1 MEDGCG
7 PLSPLILILPG
18 LTGKTDKIFFNELFW
33 NNFIYS
39 LGASQAEY
47 IKCLVMAAQG
57 IGARTVVF
65 NNRGLGGVKL
75 KTPRLYC
82 AANIEDLSEVVN
94 HIKKLNPDV
103 RLGATGI
110 SMGGLILGNY
120 MAENGLEASKIFTA
134 CQIIS
139 VPWNVHKGIVS
150 LTSFCVVLAKIVFI
164 GKMNG
169 NVIKRTLN

>member
-1 MEDGCG
+1 MEDDCEQS
-7 PLSPLILILPG
+7 SPLILILPG
-18 LTGKTDKIFFNELFW
+18 LTGNWFSNENVYDKIFDWIN
-33 NNFIYS
+33 S

-47 IKCLVMAAQG
+47 IKCLVMAAKI
-57 IGARTVVF
+57 IGVRTVVF
-65 NNRGLGGVKL
+65 NNRGLGGIEL

-103 RLGATGI
+103 KLGGAGI

-120 MAENGLEASKIFTA
+120 MAMNGLEASKIFTA

-139 VPWNVHKGIVS
+139 VPWNVHKGNGWTV
-150 LTSFCVVLAKIVFI
+150 THYWD
-164 GKMNG
+164 MND
-169 NVIKRTLN
+169 